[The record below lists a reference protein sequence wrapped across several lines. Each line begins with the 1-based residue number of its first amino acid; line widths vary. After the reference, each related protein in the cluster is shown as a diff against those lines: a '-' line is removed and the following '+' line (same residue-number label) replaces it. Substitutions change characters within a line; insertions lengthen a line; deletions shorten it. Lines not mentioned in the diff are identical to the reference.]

1 MDKIRLLIDFGST
14 FTKVVAVD
22 LEKEDVA
29 AVARVSSTVDTDIT
43 IGLERAFRVIEADIK
58 IGERERKKAMACS
71 SAAGGLRMVCVGF
84 VPELTSE
91 AANRAALGA
100 GAKVVGRYSYQ
111 LTNHEAEEIERIA
124 PDILLLAGGTDGGN
138 EKVIVHNAAVVARSN
153 HAIKNI
159 VVAGNK
165 ATHDKIKTI
174 FSEFPGKVFFT
185 RNVMPEIG
193 KLDVE
198 PCNREIREIFI
209 KHIIEAKGI
218 ARARSMIEDVIMPTP
233 SAGLEAARLIAQ
245 GCKGVS
251 GLGEL
256 LVVDVGGATT
266 NVHSIATGKPT
277 GNAIVLDHLPEPY
290 VKRTVEGDI
299 GLKYNIATLEELA
312 REREKPTD
320 FDTVVKRFY
329 SGKLP
334 ESDIELMCHDI
345 MSRIAVET
353 AVSRH
358 VGRLEIVYGPSGEI
372 FVQRGKDLTQI
383 KTVIGTGGGII
394 FAADPRRV
402 LEGAL
407 YQEENSTILKPKAP
421 TLLVDECYIFY
432 AVGLL
437 SQVEPAKALN
447 VIKKHLRKV

>member
-1 MDKIRLLIDFGST
+1 MKNIRLLIDFGST

-22 LEKEDVA
+22 LDKEDV
-29 AVARVSSTVDTDIT
+29 VSVSRVPSTVDTDVT
-43 IGLERAFRVIEADIK
+43 VGLEQAFKQINHDVEINELH
-58 IGERERKKAMACS
+58 RKQALACS

-111 LTNHEAEEIERIA
+111 LTSQEVAEIEEIA

-138 EKVIVHNAAVVARSN
+138 ETVILHNARVLSKSN
-153 HAIKNI
+153 HAIKN
-159 VVAGNK
+159 VVIAGNK
-165 ATHDKIKTI
+165 AAHEEIREI
-174 FSEFPGKVFFT
+174 FRNFGGHVFFT

-193 KLDVE
+193 VLDAE
-198 PCNREIREIFI
+198 PCNKEVREIFI

-218 ARARSMIEDVIMPTP
+218 AKVRAMIEEVIMPTP
-233 SAGLEAARLIAQ
+233 SAGLEAARLIAG
-245 GCKGVS
+245 GCKEVP
-251 GLGEL
+251 GLGEI

-290 VKRTVEGDI
+290 IKRTVEGDI

-312 REREKPTD
+312 RQRERPPD
-320 FDTVVKRFY
+320 FDKVVKRFY
-329 SGKLP
+329 GGKLP
-334 ESDIELMCHDI
+334 EGDTELLCHDL
-345 MSRIAVET
+345 MSRVAVET
-353 AVSRH
+353 AVNRH
-358 VGRLEIVYGPSGEI
+358 AGKLEVIYGPSGEI

-394 FAADPRRV
+394 FAADPRYV

-407 YQEENSTILKPKAP
+407 YQKDHQMILKPKEP
-421 TLLVDECYIFY
+421 DLYIDECYIFY
-432 AVGLL
+432 AIGLL
-437 SQVEPAKALN
+437 GQVEPASALKL
-447 VIKKHLRKV
+447 IKKHLKKV

>member
-1 MDKIRLLIDFGST
+1 MENIRLLIDFGST

-22 LEKEDVA
+22 LDREEVVS
-29 AVARVSSTVDTDIT
+29 VARVPSTVDTDVT
-43 IGLERAFRVIEADIK
+43 VGLEQAFNQINAEVK
-58 IGERERKKAMACS
+58 ITDLQKKKAMACS

-111 LTNHEAEEIERIA
+111 LTSKEVEEIESIA

-138 EKVIVHNAAVVARSN
+138 EKVILHNARALAKTN
-153 HAIKNI
+153 HTIKN
-159 VVAGNK
+159 VVIAGNK
-165 ATHDKIKTI
+165 ATHDEIREIYKD
-174 FSEFPGKVFFT
+174 FSGHVFFT
-185 RNVMPEIG
+185 KNVMPEIG
-193 KLDVE
+193 VLDAE
-198 PCNREIREIFI
+198 PCNKEVREIFI

-218 ARARSMIEDVIMPTP
+218 AKVRAMIEEVIMPTP

-245 GCKGVS
+245 GCKGS
-251 GLGEL
+251 QGLGEI

-277 GNAIVLDHLPEPY
+277 GNAIVMDHLPEPY
-290 VKRTVEGDI
+290 IKRTVEGDI

-312 REREKPTD
+312 QQRERPPD

-329 SGKLP
+329 GGKLP
-334 ESDIELMCHDI
+334 EGESESICHDL
-345 MSRIAVET
+345 MSNIAVET
-353 AVSRH
+353 AVNRH
-358 VGRLEIVYGPSGEI
+358 VGRLEVIYSTSGEI
-372 FVQRGKDLTQI
+372 FIQRGKDLTQI

-394 FAADPRRV
+394 FAANPRQV

-407 YQEENSTILKPKAP
+407 YKNENNTILKPKAP
-421 TLLVDECYIFY
+421 TLYIDECYIFF
-432 AVGLL
+432 AIGLL
-437 SQVEPAKALN
+437 GQVEPAKALN
-447 VIKKHLRKV
+447 LIKKHLKKV

>member
-218 ARARSMIEDVIMPTP
+218 AKARSMIEDVIMPTP

-320 FDTVVKRFY
+320 FDIVVKRFY